1 MKQDFDE
8 RWEELA
14 AEVFTGMKEWRLQ
27 HPRATLREMELTLD
41 EKLGKMRA
49 RLLEDIALASAAREL
64 REEDGTRQQC
74 PQCQASLRLR
84 GQQTR
89 RLQTQQRQE
98 LELTR
103 SYGTCP
109 RCGAGFFPLR

>member
-27 HPRATLREMELTLD
+27 HPRATLQEIEVTLD

-49 RLLEDIALASAAREL
+49 RLLEDVALASAARGL
-64 REEDGTRQQC
+64 CEEDGTRQQC
-74 PQCQASLRLR
+74 PQCGETLWLR

-98 LELTR
+98 LKLTR

-109 RCGAGFFPLR
+109 RCGAGFFPPR